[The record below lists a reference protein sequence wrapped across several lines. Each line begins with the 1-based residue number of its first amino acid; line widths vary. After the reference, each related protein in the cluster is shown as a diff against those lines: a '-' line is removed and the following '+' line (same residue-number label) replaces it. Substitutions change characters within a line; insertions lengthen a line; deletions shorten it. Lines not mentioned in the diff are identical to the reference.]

1 MLKIHLKKQQLL
13 RESTGLK
20 YLIASKALIGYS
32 NYMDIYKTVEEY
44 NPNKKKETFIV
55 FDYLIADMLSNKKT

>member
-44 NPNKKKETFIV
+44 NPNKKR
-55 FDYLIADMLSNKKT
+55 

>member
-1 MLKIHLKKQQLL
+1 MLKIHLKRQQLL
-13 RESTGLK
+13 RESTGLT
-20 YLIASKALIGYS
+20 YLIASKVLIGYS

-44 NPNKKKETFIV
+44 NPNKKQETFIV